1 MRLKGERGEAGVKK
15 CPLSGIKCEECG
27 YGECFLVELI
37 NALKAVA
44 EALEKP
50 AELEEGEE
58 E

>member
-1 MRLKGERGEAGVKK
+1 VKK

-37 NALKAVA
+37 DALKAVA